1 MQVRRRLLE
10 PFGVFLALTM
20 LLFARTWVAPTTA
33 WIGEPG
39 DPPMF
44 MWHLRWVPYALSHG
58 LNPLVTDHLNV
69 PDGVNLMWNT
79 PMPLA
84 GFLLAP
90 ITTTVG
96 PVFSYNVLMT
106 LAVALSGW
114 CAYLMLTRYTASRP
128 AAILGGVLY
137 GFSPY
142 MVAHALAHT
151 NLATAFVP
159 PLMVMLLDE
168 ILVRQ
173 RRSAVR
179 TGAWLGVVAAAQL
192 LLSEELLA
200 TEMTVAILALL
211 VLVALHPGQALAR
224 KRVAHAAQ
232 ALGAALVV
240 SLLLSLGPLLVQFFG
255 SQRVYPGTALWGP
268 GFLVSDLLSFVVPT
282 GGQALSPSW
291 AKEIAKEFSS
301 ACCPAEQN
309 SYLGVPLLLFASVVT
324 ARWWSKLIVRFA
336 AVLSAV
342 LVVLSMG
349 PNLHVGGSMSAFAM
363 PFRVIADL
371 PVFGNIIAVRLML
384 YVYLLVAILLAVW
397 VDEVMRVAPRLHRAA
412 AIIVVVAV
420 LAPLTPQLRFPSTP
434 ARIPKFFQSEAVHRI
449 PVGSVALVAPL
460 PRDTSTSEPML
471 WQAATGMRFRMV
483 GGYATGPDQN
493 GRFSFLPIPTELSIL
508 MEEIQRGATPAL
520 DESMKQRLR
529 AELRAKAVDVVLVGP
544 MPNQES
550 MVELFRSLL
559 RRDAVEV
566 GGVHL
571 WPVNSQE
578 PEYGGR

>member
-1 MQVRRRLLE
+1 MLE
-10 PFGVFLALTM
+10 PFGVFLALTV
-20 LLFARTWVAPTTA
+20 LLFARTWVAPTNA

-58 LNPLVTDHLNV
+58 LNPLLTGHLNV

-114 CAYLMLTRYTASRP
+114 CAYLMLTRYTASRL

-142 MVAHALAHT
+142 MVAHALAHA

-179 TGAWLGVVAAAQL
+179 TGALLGVVAAAQL

-211 VLVALHPGQALAR
+211 VLVALHPRQALER
-224 KRVAHAAQ
+224 MRVAHAAR
-232 ALGAALVV
+232 ALGVALVV

-255 SQRVYPGTALWGP
+255 SQRVHPGSALWGP

-282 GGQALSPSW
+282 GSQAVFPAW
-291 AKEIAKEFSS
+291 AEEITKDFSNS
-301 ACCPAEQN
+301 CCPAEQN
-309 SYLGVPLLLFASVVT
+309 SFLGVPLLLFACVVS
-324 ARWWSKLIVRFA
+324 ARGWSRPVVRFA

-349 PNLHVGGSMSAFAM
+349 PNLQVGGSVSALAM

-397 VDEVMRVAPRLHRAA
+397 VDQVMRVAPRLHRAA
-412 AIIVVVAV
+412 AMMVVVAV

-434 ARIPKFFQSEAVHRI
+434 AHIPKFFRSEAVRRI

-483 GGYATGPDQN
+483 GGYATGPDQD
-493 GRFSFLPIPTELSIL
+493 GRFSFLPIPSELSIL

-520 DESMKQRLR
+520 DEAKQQRLR
-529 AELRAKAVDVVLVGP
+529 AELRAKEVDVILVGP
-544 MPNQES
+544 MSHQET
-550 MVELFRSLL
+550 MVELFRSLQ
-559 RRDAVEV
+559 RRDGVEV

-571 WPVNSQE
+571 WPVNAQE
-578 PEYGGR
+578 PA